1 MPKITIRN
9 RWTEATLF
17 EFDATDEQQASGMA
31 MRYALEAAT
40 RSGAN
45 LRGADLRG
53 AYLSDADLRD
63 ADLSD
68 ADLRGADLR
77 GADLRGADLRGA
89 YLRGALKLSGYRPIL
104 QIGPIGSRAD
114 TLIAYITDD
123 GLRIRAGCFF
133 GGRVE
138 FAAAVETTHGN
149 SAHGVEY
156 RAALALIDAHA
167 EHWPADAEQPTVAE
181 AA

>member
-45 LRGADLRG
+45 LRGAYLSGADLRG
-53 AYLSDADLRD
+53 AY
-63 ADLSD
+63 LSD

-123 GLRIRAGCFF
+123 GPRI
-133 GGRVE
+133 
-138 FAAAVETTHGN
+138 HGN